1 MFKVQSFRP
10 NRVLQ
15 DYILSYLILESDFQ
29 EEVSRKMTILPHLT
43 QSLVFNLGPPDT
55 VYDVTN
61 KEYVAS
67 DSITGPNDIVCEHCI
82 YSGMKSL
89 VVNLTPGAW
98 FKLFH
103 IPATNFTNKS
113 IDLSVIVGSQMHE
126 LGEQLRECSNGEQQ
140 VVILDTFFIGQLLSE
155 RKYSRNLNETIR
167 LIYAA
172 DGNITIRQLESGAYL
187 TKRTLERNFLEQTG
201 LRLKT
206 FCRIVRFRRT
216 IEYIEKEKKIQWCLL
231 ASRFGYSDQT
241 HFINEFRH
249 FAGCLPHEYPGSRS
263 SLEQALGI

>member
-10 NRVLQ
+10 HRLLQ
-15 DYILSYLILESDFQ
+15 DYILSSLILESDFR
-29 EEVSRKMTILPHLT
+29 EEDSRNMIILPHLI
-43 QSLVFNLGPPDT
+43 QSLEFNLGPPDK

-67 DSITGPNDIVCEHCI
+67 ESVTGPNDIVCERCI
-82 YSGMKSL
+82 YTGMKNL
-89 VVNLTPGAW
+89 VVNFKPGGW

-103 IPATNFTNKS
+103 VPATNFTNKS
-113 IDLSVIVGSQMHE
+113 IDLSVIIGSQMRE
-126 LGEQLRECSNGEQQ
+126 LGKQLRECSNGEQQ
-140 VVILDTFFIGQLLSE
+140 VAILEAFLIRRLLSE

-167 LIYAA
+167 MIYAA
-172 DGNITIRQLESGAYL
+172 DGNITIRQLESGTYL

-201 LRLKT
+201 LHLKT

-216 IEYIEKEKKIQWCLL
+216 IEYMEKEKKIQWCLL
-231 ASRFGYSDQT
+231 ANRFGYSDQT

-249 FAGCLPHEYPGSRS
+249 FAGCLPHEYPGFRS

>member
-10 NRVLQ
+10 HRLLQ
-15 DYILSYLILESDFQ
+15 DFVLTYLILESDFQ
-29 EEVSRKMTILPHLT
+29 EEGCRKMTILPHLI
-43 QSLVFNLGPPDT
+43 QSIVFNIGPPDK

-67 DSITGPNDIVCEHCI
+67 DSITGPNDIACERCI
-82 YSGMKSL
+82 YAGMKSL
-89 VVNLTPGAW
+89 VVNLKPGAW

-113 IDLSVIVGSQMHE
+113 IDLSVAGSQIHE
-126 LGEQLRECSNGEQQ
+126 LGELLRECNNGQEQ
-140 VVILDTFFIGQLLSE
+140 VAMLEAFLLRQLLSE
-155 RKYSRNLNETIR
+155 KKYSRSLNEAIQ

-172 DGNITIRQLESGAYL
+172 DGNITIRQLELGTYF

-216 IEYIEKEKKIQWCLL
+216 IEYIEKERKTQWCLL

-241 HFINEFRH
+241 HFIKEFRH
-249 FAGCLPHEYPGSRS
+249 FAGCLPHEYPGFRS

>member
-1 MFKVQSFRP
+1 MFKVQSFQPHRL
-10 NRVLQ
+10 LQ
-15 DYILSYLILESDFQ
+15 DYILSHLILESDFR
-29 EEVSRKMTILPHLT
+29 EEGSRKMTILPHLI
-43 QSLVFNLGPPDT
+43 QSLVFNLGPPDK

-61 KEYVAS
+61 KKYVAAN
-67 DSITGPNDIVCEHCI
+67 SITGPNDMVCERCI
-82 YSGMKSL
+82 YAGMKNL
-89 VVNLTPGAW
+89 VINFKPGGW

-126 LGEQLRECSNGEQQ
+126 LGEQLRVCSSGEQQ
-140 VVILDTFFIGQLLSE
+140 VAILEAFLIGQLLSG
-155 RKYSRNLNETIR
+155 RKYSISLNETIR

-201 LRLKT
+201 LHLKT

-216 IEYIEKEKKIQWCLL
+216 IEYMEKEKKIQWCLL
-231 ASRFGYSDQT
+231 ANRFGYSDQT

-249 FAGCLPHEYPGSRS
+249 FAGCLPHEYPGFRS
-263 SLEQALGI
+263 SLELALGV